1 VGWGGNTRPPTPGIR
16 HKKIFPMARSQSR
29 NWVFT
34 LNNYTEEEVK
44 DIETWTDKGVEGVGY
59 GKEVGENG
67 TPHLQGFLV
76 MTNKSAL
83 STVKKLNP
91 RMHLERMK
99 GKLTQSIAYCSKQ
112 DTLTVIG
119 KRIAWDHPQ
128 GTLRVP
134 WAFVQ
139 KTGQ

>member
-1 VGWGGNTRPPTPGIR
+1 
-16 HKKIFPMARSQSR
+16 MSYSQSR

-34 LNNYTEEEVK
+34 LNNYTEKELK
-44 DIETWTDKGVEGVGY
+44 DIETWTSKGVEGVGY

-76 MTNKSAL
+76 MTKKSAM
-83 STVKKLNP
+83 STVKTLNS

-112 DTLTVIG
+112 DSLTIIG
-119 KRIAWDHPQ
+119 K
-128 GTLRVP
+128 
-134 WAFVQ
+134 
-139 KTGQ
+139 

>member
-1 VGWGGNTRPPTPGIR
+1 MSYG
-16 HKKIFPMARSQSR
+16 QSR

-76 MTNKSAL
+76 MAKKSAL

-91 RMHLERMK
+91 RMHLERMR

-112 DTLTVIG
+112 DNLTIIG
-119 KRIAWDHPQ
+119 K
-128 GTLRVP
+128 
-134 WAFVQ
+134 
-139 KTGQ
+139 